1 METVYEALNI
11 FFIVFHSC
19 LIIFILFGWIW
30 RITRRANL
38 IALLLTAFSWI
49 VLGIWYGIGYCPC
62 TDWHWHIRRQLGHF
76 DMPYSYIKFLIDT
89 FTGLDANARLVDI
102 MTAALFSLALICSVL
117 VNFRDYRIKAG
128 TSF

>member
-1 METVYEALNI
+1 MEAVYEALNI

-30 RITRRANL
+30 KITRRANL
-38 IALLLTAFSWI
+38 ISLLLTAFSWI

-62 TDWHWHIRRQLGHF
+62 TDWHWQIRRKLGYF

-89 FTGLDANARLVDI
+89 ITGLDADARLVNI
-102 MTAALFSLALICSVL
+102 MTAALFSLALICSVW